1 MTLLHQTIDRAYR
14 LMGRKE
20 YKVDRS
26 LKARELFAN
35 TANRIL
41 PILRGAVLGL
51 LFKSHKGIIMIG
63 PRVTLR
69 GLSRLKVGKSLN
81 IERDVELNA
90 MARNGVVFGDNVTIK
105 RGTIIECAAVLR
117 NLGDSL
123 LVGDRVGFS
132 PYCYICIRGPV
143 EIGSDTIFGPGAMLY
158 SENHVFKDLNTVI
171 SEQGEVSVGVKIGKG
186 CWIASQATILDG
198 VTLGDGCV
206 VAANSVVTKSFAA
219 NSIVAGVPAKRIGMR
234 NDQN

>member
-1 MTLLHQTIDRAYR
+1 MTLLHSTIDRAYR
-14 LMGRKE
+14 LLGRKG

-26 LKARELFAN
+26 LKTRELLASI
-35 TANRIL
+35 ASRVV

-51 LFKSHKGIIMIG
+51 LFKSRKGIIMIG

-90 MARNGVVFGDNVTIK
+90 MARNGVVLGDNVTIK

-123 LVGDRVGFS
+123 VVGDRVGFS

-143 EIGSDTIFGPGAMLY
+143 RIGSDTIFGPGAMLY
-158 SENHVFKDLNTVI
+158 SENHVFDDLETAI
-171 SEQGEVSVGVKIGKG
+171 SAQGEVSVGITIGKG
-186 CWIASQATILDG
+186 CWIASQATVLDG
-198 VTLGDGCV
+198 VTLGDGCI

-219 NSIVAGVPAKRIGMR
+219 NSIVAGVPAKVIGTR
-234 NDQN
+234 NAKN